1 MFYFSGWLYTQT
13 GSYQVPFFI
22 CGAILFIAA
31 CLVSLARRLVQPAL
45 GNPVLTLPDEIVI
58 SPVDENSGDL
68 VPVQNRHSN
77 RILSARACSVIDLAV
92 EVYAENYSRSSSAY
106 LAVSQDHFPRGLG
119 VRNRKDGKVCSQDV
133 LNADDSTAI
142 YHVENEYTDIA
153 NQISGMMKTGHTCFS
168 TNQNEGLSRQLHN
181 NDVIVSVPANQ
192 NAEFS
197 HQRDNNCVMV
207 SDGHVSDTS
216 SVDYGDN
223 NVFKRSSSGMSID
236 DAGYFSSAAP
246 ATYVDSDTQSATSQ
260 CGVSVSIGS
269 KKGSCDSLVELDFI
283 ENEKFNDE
291 GYFGN
296 TERFES
302 VGMLGKIARVYE

>member
-1 MFYFSGWLYTQT
+1 M
-13 GSYQVPFFI
+13 
-22 CGAILFIAA
+22 
-31 CLVSLARRLVQPAL
+31 ARRLVQPAL

-68 VPVQNRHSN
+68 VPVLNRHSN

-106 LAVSQDHFPRGLG
+106 LPVSQDHFPRGLG
-119 VRNRKDGKVCSQDV
+119 ARNRKDGKVCSQDV
-133 LNADDSTAI
+133 LKADDSTAANRA
-142 YHVENEYTDIA
+142 ENEYTDIA
-153 NQISGMMKTGHTCFS
+153 NQISGVMKTGHAVVKTGDTRFS

-197 HQRDNNCVMV
+197 HQGDTNYVMV

-260 CGVSVSIGS
+260 CGVSASIGS

-283 ENEKFNDE
+283 ENEKFKDE
-291 GYFGN
+291 GFFDN